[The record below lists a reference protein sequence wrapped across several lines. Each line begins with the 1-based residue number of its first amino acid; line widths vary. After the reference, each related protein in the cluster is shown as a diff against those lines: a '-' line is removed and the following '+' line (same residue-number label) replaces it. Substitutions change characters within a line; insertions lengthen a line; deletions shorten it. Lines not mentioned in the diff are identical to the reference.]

1 MYAPDAALSNSVI
14 HLFLQT
20 ASGMLR
26 RQLMLT
32 LLDQGHATAKQLI
45 ALTAVAYA
53 PLTAR
58 LSELRTAGLLV
69 GRAPSAAVIYGLH
82 STGRPETRY
91 SLTEAGTRYA
101 QLLREYKQ
109 LDDKLAELAK
119 TITTGA

>member
-1 MYAPDAALSNSVI
+1 MYAPDAALSNSLV

-20 ASGMLR
+20 PTGMLR

-45 ALTAVAYA
+45 TLTAVTYA

-69 GRAPSAAVIYGLH
+69 GRAPSAAVVYGLY
-82 STGRPETRY
+82 STGRPQTRY
-91 SLTEAGTRYA
+91 SLTDAGTKYA

-109 LDDKLAELAK
+109 LDDKLAALAS
-119 TITTGA
+119 TIKPGA